1 MILSDL
7 HYLILALPMKQTDFY
22 SAPIDN
28 YSNVFLEESDGM
40 GSRALVKLHTP
51 DIAYIALEISKNS
64 KLGRFK
70 KIFNKII
77 KILEESGVKII
88 TGAVDSNFEGGKN
101 FASHFG
107 FTAEQQIGNV
117 IIYRRNIWL
126 RNNKK
131 KTLQK
136 PKI

>member
-1 MILSDL
+1 
-7 HYLILALPMKQTDFY
+7 MKRTDFY
-22 SAPIDN
+22 SSPIDN
-28 YSNVFLEESDGM
+28 YNNVFLEENDGM

-51 DIAYIALEISKNS
+51 EIAYIALEISKNS
-64 KLGRFK
+64 RLGRFK

-77 KILEESGVKII
+77 KTLEEAGVKII
-88 TGAVDSNFEGGKN
+88 TGAVDSDFEGGKS

-117 IIYRRNIWL
+117 IIYRRYLWL
-126 RNNKK
+126 QHNNE
-131 KTLQK
+131 KTLLK